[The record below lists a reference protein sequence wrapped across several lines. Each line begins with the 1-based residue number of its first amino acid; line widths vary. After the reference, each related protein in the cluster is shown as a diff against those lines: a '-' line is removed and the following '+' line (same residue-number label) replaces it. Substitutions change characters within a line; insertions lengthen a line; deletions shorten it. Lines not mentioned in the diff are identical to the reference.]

1 MAQVE
6 TDKATMDLEVY
17 DDGVLLKRVIGEGDA
32 VPIGGLIAILGQAG
46 RRHFGLSWPSM
57 AQVVMVRQLLRP
69 AAEAAAPATGSGPRS
84 GSLRPP
90 VAAPVPAPVAAP
102 APAATAPSADGRR
115 VKASPAGSQVG
126 HRAR

>member
-69 AAEAAAPATGSGPRS
+69 AAAPARSRCCGSGPRS
-84 GSLRPP
+84 GSTL
-90 VAAPVPAPVAAP
+90 AAP
-102 APAATAPSADGRR
+102 APAAPAPA
-115 VKASPAGSQVG
+115 PAAPAPAP
-126 HRAR
+126 ARFGGWPDA